1 MAAPPDGKA
10 AAVDRRSGA
19 AQSIHQGGAQ
29 AIGDAIAQV
38 DAGLHVINQVLYR
51 RSMIPS
57 RPSSF
62 APPGRLA
69 ICALAL
75 ALAGCASMAPPDQ
88 TPPLPVADAWPA
100 DATPSAEGPV
110 RAEALDW
117 PGYFAD
123 PQLQRLIGTALAN
136 NRDLRIAVLQVE
148 QARAAYRIQR
158 AEQFPSLSVGAE
170 AARSRVPGDL
180 NTSGRSVVGGDY
192 EAYVGLS
199 SWEVDLWG
207 RVRSLKQAA
216 LQDYLATDAAQR
228 AVRVSLI
235 GEVANEYLSLREL
248 DERVALAEQTIATR
262 QESFRIF
269 SRRYEVGAISR
280 LELTQVRTLL
290 TQAQAL
296 GAQLRQ
302 ERAFQAHALA
312 ELVGAPV
319 DLVPRATRFDDEVMF
334 AELQVGLPSQLLAS
348 RPDIIAAEHRLRGSN
363 ANIGAARA
371 AFFPSIALT
380 GSWGSASAE
389 LDGLFDSGSRTWSF
403 LPVVSLPIFDGG
415 RRSANLDLAQVRR
428 DAAVADYER
437 TVQAAFR
444 DVADALSARQWLAEQ
459 VRFQRDTLDAQGDR
473 ARLAKLRYDSGAA
486 TYLEVLDAQ
495 RDLLS
500 AQQQL
505 VQVRRALLS
514 SQVSLYAALGGGA
527 SDPATPVSAITPT
540 SKAPQP

>member
-1 MAAPPDGKA
+1 
-10 AAVDRRSGA
+10 
-19 AQSIHQGGAQ
+19 
-29 AIGDAIAQV
+29 
-38 DAGLHVINQVLYR
+38 
-51 RSMIPS
+51 MICS
-57 RPSSF
+57 RASF
-62 APPGRLA
+62 LRTPGRLLS
-69 ICALAL
+69 CALAL
-75 ALAGCASMAPPDQ
+75 ALAGCASMAPADR

-100 DATPSAEGPV
+100 DATPTAEG
-110 RAEALDW
+110 ALPAQALAW
-117 PGYFAD
+117 PAYFAD
-123 PQLQRLIGTALAN
+123 PQLQWLIGTALAN
-136 NRDLRIAVLQVE
+136 NRDLRLAVLQVE

-158 AEQFPSLSVGAE
+158 ADQFPSVGVGVE
-170 AARSRVPGDL
+170 GARSRVPGDL
-180 NTSGRSVVGGDY
+180 NLSGRPAVGSDY

-199 SWEVDLWG
+199 SWELDLWG
-207 RVRSLKQAA
+207 RIRSLKQAA
-216 LQDYLATDAAQR
+216 LQEYLATDAAQR
-228 AVRVSLI
+228 GVRVSLI
-235 GEVANEYLSLREL
+235 AAVANGYLSLREL

-280 LELTQVRTLL
+280 LELAQVRTLL
-290 TQAQAL
+290 TQAQSL

-302 ERAFQAHALA
+302 ERAYQAHALA
-312 ELVGAPV
+312 ALVGVPLDLAPRV
-319 DLVPRATRFDDEVMF
+319 TGFDDGAMF
-334 AELQVGLPSQLLAS
+334 AELQVGLPSQLLTG

-371 AFFPSIALT
+371 AFFPSITLT
-380 GSWGSASAE
+380 GSWGSASSE
-389 LDGLFDSGSRTWSF
+389 LDGLFESGSRAWRF
-403 LPVVSLPIFDGG
+403 LPVLSLPIFDGG

-459 VRFQRDTLDAQGDR
+459 VRFQRDTLDAQSDR

-486 TYLEVLDAQ
+486 AYLEVLDAQ

-527 SDPATPVSAITPT
+527 ADPAAPVSTLAPT